1 MKRSQIQPRPDQAGE
16 LTRGVLLPLPSIPHA
31 HLDVILET
39 LFRAWE
45 QLCREHKDQL
55 LAKDEI
61 EISSLLH
68 LRVNNLRQANHLFS
82 QLVASAVRGAESV
95 SFDGSHIEKRPDL
108 TLYLTSRNPNF
119 PLVVEC
125 KIIDR
130 RTRKGVD
137 LYCEEGLRRFI
148 DGEYAWTN
156 SEAVMLA
163 YVRDQSSIEDTLLP
177 HLISSAAK
185 PWDPW
190 RTELMPKRQ
199 AAVRSR
205 ASMSCHG
212 RTFRYIGVHE
222 IDEPG
227 PIAIWHLWMQIP
239 AAGASVPL
247 ASP

>member
-1 MKRSQIQPRPDQAGE
+1 
-16 LTRGVLLPLPSIPHA
+16 LPSIPHA
-31 HLDVILET
+31 YLDVILET

-55 LAKDEI
+55 LAKNEI

-68 LRVNNLRQANHLFS
+68 LRVNNLRQANDLFS
-82 QLVASAVRGAESV
+82 QLVASAVRGAEGV

-130 RTRKGVD
+130 RARKGVN

-177 HLISSAAK
+177 HLTSSAAK
-185 PWDPW
+185 PWDPL

-199 AAVRSR
+199 AGVQSP
-205 ASMSCHG
+205 ASMSRHG
-212 RTFRYIGVHE
+212 RSFRYIGVHE
-222 IDEPG
+222 SDEPG
-227 PIAIWHLWMQIP
+227 PIAIWHLWMQAP
-239 AAGASVPL
+239 AAGVSVPL
-247 ASP
+247 AIP